1 MVGGKRHL
9 LPEIFGKPAPVGAKI
24 IALILRFSQN
34 SIALQEVAYGLSIGT
49 NLDDLEW
56 PWTAQ

>member
-49 NLDDLEW
+49 NLDDLE
-56 PWTAQ
+56 